1 MSYEKA
7 YSLEANIDLTPLE
20 AHRRS
25 ILSTGDFNKLYDKRA
40 FQCGKL
46 CPFKLTLTNFG
57 LEDYNKT
64 PHFTP
69 GARNQVHDCQN
80 CDVIVKNYELRE
92 LETEKENH
100 GSFYRDKNKIIID
113 VDLVKGDLAVISQPR
128 QKENEPQMSGPLSNS
143 KTKSRESK
151 YIDDKTF
158 KMHIKQLKDL
168 VQYYLDEQAG
178 ERYTFFNK
186 NNEEINLSKYFIDLA
201 EAGQRNINLED
212 VHIYFDN
219 ASVRYINFED
229 KLENDYFL
237 VQFKSKCT
245 LNNVTATPTITIN
258 KKSASHRGVKY
269 KLDILE
275 KAAKDGQPLRLFFFG
290 RFKKHPTK
298 DYINPAV
305 KHVDILDYLV
315 IS

>member
-25 ILSTGDFNKLYDKRA
+25 ILSTGDFNKLYDNRA

-57 LEDYNKT
+57 SEDYNKT

-92 LETEKENH
+92 LETGKENH

-128 QKENEPQMSGPLSNS
+128 QKGNEPQMSGPLSNS
-143 KTKSRESK
+143 KTKSRKSK

-158 KMHIKQLKDL
+158 KMHIKRLKDL

-186 NNEEINLSKYFIDLA
+186 NNKEINLSKYFIDLS

-229 KLENDYFL
+229 KPENDYFL

-258 KKSASHRGVKY
+258 KQLASHRGVKY

-275 KAAKDGQPLRLFFFG
+275 KAAKDKQPLRLFFFG

-305 KHVDILDYLV
+305 KHEDILDYLV